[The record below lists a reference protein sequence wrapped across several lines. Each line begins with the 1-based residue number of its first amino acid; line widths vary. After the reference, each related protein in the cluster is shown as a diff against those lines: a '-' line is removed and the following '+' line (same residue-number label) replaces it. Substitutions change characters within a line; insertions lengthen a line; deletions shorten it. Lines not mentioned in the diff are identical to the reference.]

1 MKDWVIAF
9 IPVVIA
15 LIPTL
20 ATYVMY
26 RRQRND
32 KLKDATNDMVSQM
45 ARLLMGLAY
54 AQIVKKG
61 MSYIERGSITKD
73 EFEDFRN
80 YFYEPYKALGG
91 NGVAERIMK
100 DVEALPFKN
109 PRVYY
114 ELNRPRSEQ
123 EHNNVRW
130 ETPGLTRASIEQP

>member
-1 MKDWVIAF
+1 MNIWVQVLL
-9 IPVVIA
+9 PVVVA
-15 LIPTL
+15 LIPGL
-20 ATYVMY
+20 WAFVLY
-26 RRQRND
+26 RRQR
-32 KLKDATNDMVSQM
+32 KDTTRDAMT
-45 ARLLMGLAY
+45 RLLMGLAY
-54 AQIVKKG
+54 VQIVKKG

-109 PRVYY
+109 PARYY

-123 EHNNVRW
+123 EYNDGRKTSGFSRTAV
-130 ETPGLTRASIEQP
+130 EQP

>member
-1 MKDWVIAF
+1 MNVWVQALL
-9 IPVVIA
+9 PVVVA
-15 LIPTL
+15 LIPGL
-20 ATYVMY
+20 WTYILY
-26 RRQRND
+26 KRQKQDNT
-32 KLKDATNDMVSQM
+32 KDAVT
-45 ARLLMGLAY
+45 RLLMGLAY

-80 YFYEPYKALGG
+80 YFYEPYRALGG

-123 EHNNVRW
+123 EYHHDGRK
-130 ETPGLTRASIEQP
+130 PQGLSRASIEQP